1 MLRHSAH
8 LVARALVLGCLGLG
22 LMGMGG
28 FGGGRDQG
36 MPARDF
42 KAVFTDVD
50 GNRMEATRVTA
61 GGDASLEGELGRG
74 RLRVPFDNIARI
86 TFKAADE
93 RDRVRADVE
102 LREGEPVA
110 LTVRS
115 STTFYGK
122 VPGGAYQIRARDLKT
137 IELVQ

>member
-1 MLRHSAH
+1 MGHSAR
-8 LVARALVLGCLGLG
+8 LAARASVLGLLGLV

-36 MPARDF
+36 LPARDF
-42 KAVFTDVD
+42 NAVLTDTD
-50 GNRMEATRVTA
+50 GNRMEVTRLTA

-86 TFKAADE
+86 TFKPTDE
-93 RDRVRADVE
+93 RDRVRAEVQ

-115 STTFYGK
+115 ATTFYGK
-122 VPGGAYQIRARDLKT
+122 VPGGAYQIRARDLKS
-137 IELVQ
+137 IELVA